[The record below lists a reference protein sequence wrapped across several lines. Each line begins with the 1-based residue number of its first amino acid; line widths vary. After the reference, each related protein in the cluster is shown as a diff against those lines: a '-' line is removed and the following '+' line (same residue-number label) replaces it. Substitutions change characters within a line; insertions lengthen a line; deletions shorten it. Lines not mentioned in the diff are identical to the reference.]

1 MMPVK
6 KIHTILLMAGLV
18 STPVLAQKNTG
29 RAAPKKPA
37 AAAAKQV
44 FVQGQVN
51 PATNRRLQ
59 AVFEKYRRGELQKRP
74 AWDALDT
81 FVPKLSELTL
91 ENRLAYEQVR
101 AELLFLA
108 GYPLLAS
115 EHAVRALALTQAPY
129 DEKHKPLW
137 DILWKTSKVKPI
149 QYLLEELGT
158 ALGFREGNPPSFGNN
173 WNYILANAFAAKN
186 DYNAARK
193 AYEKIVMQDRYF
205 MPSQYQLGLIAI
217 KQNQPQA
224 AEAHFRAILNPTA
237 QDLAELRRYEMAE
250 MLNYTHMALAR
261 LYYQER
267 RFIESAQ
274 HYRLVRRSSVLF
286 YDSIFEQA
294 WALFMAGSV
303 KHALGALYSSHSPYF
318 ADRFNPEGKVLES
331 MIYYWVCRYDD
342 ARNSLADFADSHRDA
357 VANLG
362 TFLDR
367 QRLSPEAA
375 YRLFENLITGV
386 SGEAIGI
393 PINVLNTAAQSDVM
407 LLVRDQYATLI
418 EELNALETYGI
429 YGSLPDIEPY
439 KEMLLGRSTI
449 MRTEIGSRFLGELR
463 NLKDHFDELYDQSQ
477 FLYLELLMSQ
487 KDQILGKE
495 LHGDS
500 KLSKVTD
507 KDAVS
512 GWSRKT
518 QSWEDDK
525 FEYWWDEIGY
535 QIIDVEPECKL

>member
-1 MMPVK
+1 MLVK
-6 KIHTILLMAGLV
+6 NIKSIILIAGLV
-18 STPVLAQKNTG
+18 STPLWAQKNTSK
-29 RAAPKKPA
+29 AAPKKPA
-37 AAAAKQV
+37 ASKQV
-44 FVQGQVN
+44 FTQGQAN
-51 PATNRRLQ
+51 PVTNRRLL
-59 AVFEKYRRGELQKRP
+59 AVFEQYRRGELQKRP
-74 AWDALDT
+74 AWVALDT

-115 EHAVRALALTQAPY
+115 EHAIRALALAQAPY

-149 QYLLEELGT
+149 QYLLEELG
-158 ALGFREGNPPSFGNN
+158 ANLGVREGNPPSFGNN

-186 DYNAARK
+186 DQVSAKK

-205 MPSQYQLGLIAI
+205 MPAQYQLGLIAI
-217 KQNQPQA
+217 KMNLPQQ
-224 AEAHFRAILNPTA
+224 AEAHFRAVLNPAA

-250 MLNYTHMALAR
+250 MINYTRMALAR

-274 HYRLVRRSSVLF
+274 EYRLIRRSSVLF
-286 YDSIFEQA
+286 YDAIFEQA

-318 ADRFNPEGKVLES
+318 ENRFNPEGKVLES

-342 ARNSLADFADSHRDA
+342 ARNSLADFADKHRDA

-367 QRLSPEAA
+367 QRLSPDAA
-375 YRLFENLITGV
+375 YQLFENLITGV
-386 SGEAIGI
+386 SGESIGI
-393 PINVLNTAAQSDVM
+393 PINVLNTAAHSDVM

-439 KEMLLGRSTI
+439 KQMLLGRAAI
-449 MRTEIGSRFLGELR
+449 MRTEIGSLFLGELR

-507 KDAVS
+507 KDAVT

-518 QSWEDDK
+518 QSWEDNK

>member
-1 MMPVK
+1 MLVNT
-6 KIHTILLMAGLV
+6 IHSLLLMAGLV
-18 STPVLAQKNTG
+18 ATPLLAQKNTG
-29 RAAPKKPA
+29 KVPKKPA
-37 AAAAKQV
+37 AKQAV
-44 FVQGQVN
+44 VQGQVN
-51 PATNRRLQ
+51 TATNRRLI

-81 FVPKLSELTL
+81 FVPKLGELTL
-91 ENRLAYEQVR
+91 DNRLAYEQVR
-101 AELLFLA
+101 SELLFLA

-115 EHAVRALALTQAPY
+115 EHAIRALAIAQSPY

-137 DILWKTSKVKPI
+137 EILWKTSKAKPV
-149 QYLLEELGT
+149 QYLLEELG
-158 ALGFREGNPPSFGNN
+158 ANLGPREGNPPSFGNN
-173 WNYILANAFAAKN
+173 WNYILANALAAKN
-186 DYNAARK
+186 DYAGAK
-193 AYEKIVMQDRYF
+193 QAYDKIVMQDRYF
-205 MPSQYQLGLIAI
+205 MPAQYQLGLIAI
-217 KQNQPQA
+217 KQNQPKQ
-224 AEAHFRAILNPTA
+224 AEAYFRAILNPTA

-274 HYRLVRRSSVLF
+274 EYRLIRRSSVLF
-286 YDSIFEQA
+286 YDSIFEQS

-303 KHALGALYSSHSPYF
+303 KHALGALYSAHSPYF
-318 ADRFNPEGKVLES
+318 EDRFNAEGKVLES

-342 ARNSLADFADSHRDA
+342 ARNALADFAEKHRDA

-367 QRLSPEAA
+367 QRLSPDAS
-375 YRLFENLITGV
+375 YQLFENLITGV
-386 SGEAIGI
+386 SGQAIGI
-393 PINVLNTAAQSDVM
+393 PINVLNTAAHSDVM

-439 KEMLLGRSTI
+439 KQMLLGRAAI
-449 MRTEIGSRFLGELR
+449 MRSDIGTRFLGELR

-507 KDAVS
+507 KDAVN

-518 QSWEDDK
+518 QSWEDNK

>member
-1 MMPVK
+1 MTVK
-6 KIHTILLMAGLV
+6 TIHSILLMAGLV
-18 STPVLAQKNTG
+18 STPLLAQKDNS
-29 RAAPKKPA
+29 RAAPRKALP
-37 AAAAKQV
+37 AKQL
-44 FVQGQVN
+44 VQGQGN
-51 PATNRRLQ
+51 AATNKRL
-59 AVFEKYRRGELQKRP
+59 AALFDKYRRGELQKRP
-74 AWDALDT
+74 AWDALDS
-81 FVPKLSELTL
+81 FVPRLHELTH
-91 ENRLAYEQVR
+91 ENRIAYEQVR

-115 EHAVRALALTQAPY
+115 EHAIRALSLSQTPY
-129 DEKHKPLW
+129 DDKHGPLW
-137 DILWKTSKVKPI
+137 EILWKTSKVKPI

-158 ALGFREGNPPSFGNN
+158 KLGLREGNPPAFGNN

-186 DYNAARK
+186 DMASAK
-193 AYEKIVMQDRYF
+193 KSYEKITMQDRYF
-205 MPSQYQLGLIAI
+205 MSAQYQLGLIAI
-217 KQNQPQA
+217 KMNQPQQ
-224 AEAHFRAILNPTA
+224 AEAYFRAILNPAA
-237 QDLAELRRYEMAE
+237 QDLAELRRYELAE

-274 HYRLVRRSSVLF
+274 EYRQIRRSSVLF
-286 YDSIFEQA
+286 YDSLFEQS

-303 KHALGALYSSHSPYF
+303 KHALGALYSAHSPYF
-318 ADRFNPEGKVLES
+318 KDRFNPEGKVLES

-342 ARNSLADFADSHRDA
+342 ARNSLADFADTHRDA

-367 QRLSPEAA
+367 QRLSSEAS

-386 SGEAIGI
+386 SGESIGI

-407 LLVRDQYATLI
+407 LLVRDQYATLV

-439 KEMLLGRSTI
+439 KQMLLGRSTI
-449 MRTEIGSRFLGELR
+449 LRAEIGARFLGELR
-463 NLKDHFDELYDQSQ
+463 SLKDHFDELYDQSQ

-500 KLSKVTD
+500 KLSRVTD
-507 KDAVS
+507 KDAVN

-518 QSWEDDK
+518 QSWEDNK

>member
-1 MMPVK
+1 MSVK
-6 KIHTILLMAGLV
+6 TINTILLMAGLV
-18 STPVLAQKNTG
+18 TTPLLAQKNNSK
-29 RAAPKKPA
+29 AAPKKST
-37 AAAAKQV
+37 AAAKQV

-51 PATNRRLQ
+51 PVTNKRLL

-81 FVPKLSELTL
+81 FVPKLGELTM

-115 EHAVRALALTQAPY
+115 EHAIRALALAQTPY

-149 QYLLEELGT
+149 QYLLEELGDS
-158 ALGFREGNPPSFGNN
+158 LGFREGNPPSFGNN

-186 DYNAARK
+186 DHAAAKK

-205 MPSQYQLGLIAI
+205 MPAQYQLGLIAI
-217 KQNQPQA
+217 RQNQPQQ
-224 AEAHFRAILNPTA
+224 AEAYFRAILNPTA

-250 MLNYTHMALAR
+250 MLNYTHMALGR

-274 HYRLVRRSSVLF
+274 EYRLIRRSSVLF

-318 ADRFNPEGKVLES
+318 EDRFNPEGKVLES

-342 ARNSLADFADSHRDA
+342 ARNSLADFADKHRDA

-367 QRLSPEAA
+367 QRLSPDAS

-386 SGEAIGI
+386 SGESIGI
-393 PINVLNTAAQSDVM
+393 PINVLNTAAHSDVM

-439 KEMLLGRSTI
+439 KQMLLGRAGI
-449 MRTEIGSRFLGELR
+449 MRSDIGTRFLGELR

-507 KDAVS
+507 KDAVN

>member
-1 MMPVK
+1 MTLK
-6 KIHTILLMAGLV
+6 TIHSILLMAGLV
-18 STPVLAQKNTG
+18 STPLWAQTHSG
-29 RAAPKKPA
+29 QSAPRK
-37 AAAAKQV
+37 AAAKQV
-44 FVQGQVN
+44 VQGPFN
-51 PATNRRLQ
+51 PATNKRL
-59 AVFEKYRRGELQKRP
+59 AVLFDKYRKGELQKRP

-81 FVPKLSELTL
+81 FVPRLSELTQ
-91 ENRLAYEQVR
+91 ESRIAYEQVR

-115 EHAVRALALTQAPY
+115 EHAIRALGLTQTPY
-129 DEKHKPLW
+129 DDKHGPLW
-137 DILWKTSKVKPI
+137 EILWKTSKVKPI
-149 QYLLEELGT
+149 QYILEELGT
-158 ALGFREGNPPSFGNN
+158 KLGQREGNPPAFGNN

-186 DYNAARK
+186 DTAAAKK

-205 MPSQYQLGLIAI
+205 MPAQYQLGLIAI
-217 KQNQPQA
+217 KMNQPQQ
-224 AEAHFRAILNPTA
+224 AEAYFRAILNPTA

-267 RFIESAQ
+267 RFIEAAQ
-274 HYRLVRRSSVLF
+274 EYRLIRRSSVLF
-286 YDSIFEQA
+286 YDSLFEQS

-303 KHALGALYSSHSPYF
+303 KHALGALYSAHSPYF
-318 ADRFNPEGKVLES
+318 QDRFNPEGKVLES

-342 ARNSLADFADSHRDA
+342 ARNALADFADTHRDA

-362 TFLDR
+362 IFLDR
-367 QRLSPEAA
+367 QRLSSEAA

-386 SGEAIGI
+386 SGESIGI

-407 LLVRDQYATLI
+407 LLVRDQYATLV

-439 KEMLLGRSTI
+439 QQMLLGRSAI
-449 MRTEIGSRFLGELR
+449 LRNEIGTRFLGELR
-463 NLKDHFDELYDQSQ
+463 SLKDHFDELYDQSQ

-507 KDAVS
+507 KDAVT

-518 QSWEDDK
+518 LSWEDNK